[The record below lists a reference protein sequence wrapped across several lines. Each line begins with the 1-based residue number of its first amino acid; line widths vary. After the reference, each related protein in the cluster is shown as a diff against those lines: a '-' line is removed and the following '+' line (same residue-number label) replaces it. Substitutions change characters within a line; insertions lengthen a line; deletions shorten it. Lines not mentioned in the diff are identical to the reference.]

1 MENVSKLF
9 LLRNIFCH
17 TPELPLQDSHP
28 TPSREFL
35 QRAITK
41 VYVQYI
47 YKRELYKNTLPS
59 CSQAWQCLILPQR
72 PQASLDGCA
81 HPE

>member
-41 VYVQYI
+41 VYSTFIEENYTKTHYQVAA
-47 YKRELYKNTLPS
+47 RLGS
-59 CSQAWQCLILPQR
+59 A
-72 PQASLDGCA
+72 
-81 HPE
+81 